1 MNESNQVKYQKFRVI
16 YLVLFET
23 QSKLELII
31 KSDYMFKFGYFLI
44 E

>member
-1 MNESNQVKYQKFRVI
+1 MNESNQVKYQKFRVT
-16 YLVLFET
+16 YLVLFQT

-31 KSDYMFKFGYFLI
+31 KSYYMFKFGYFLI